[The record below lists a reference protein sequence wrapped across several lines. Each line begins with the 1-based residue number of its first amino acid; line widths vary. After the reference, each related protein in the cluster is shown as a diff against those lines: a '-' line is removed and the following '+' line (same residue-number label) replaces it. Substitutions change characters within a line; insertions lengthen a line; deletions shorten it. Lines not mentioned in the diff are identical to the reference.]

1 MRRPIGPRQSHPAR
15 ALAAGLSAL
24 LLFSLFGIFPGA
36 VPAAAGPPEAPRA
49 GPLAAPKSGASVK
62 ESPAEVRQF
71 LEMYSSLYRA
81 VRYEAQKSQW
91 AASTDV
97 TPEHVGGRIA
107 GDKALAALIGS
118 PYVIENAKKF
128 LARPEVLAPLDARQ
142 LKKILLYAAEAPG
155 TAPDIVAKRVEAE
168 AKQSSILDSFPFC
181 LEHQGDRCVKPTT
194 ANGIDEIL
202 GDSVDLAERLRAWE
216 AAKEDGPVLK
226 PGLVELQKLRNAV
239 AREMGYRSFFD
250 LQVADFD
257 MSVDEMMA
265 MLEGFMK
272 DMDPLYRQVHC
283 WTKYELARKYN
294 QPVPK
299 LIPAHWINN
308 RWAQNWTGIVEG
320 IDLDP
325 YFKDKTP
332 EWIARTGEDFYVSLG
347 LPALPKS
354 FYELSDLYPAP
365 PGSDRKKNTH
375 ASAWDMDLKGDVR
388 SLQSIKAN
396 SEWFSTAHH
405 ELGHIYYYLA
415 YDRPAVPVALR
426 EGANRAF
433 HEAIGELISIAS
445 KQQPYLAAKGILPPG
460 QALDQKKWLLNE
472 ALEETVPFIP
482 WSAGVMSF
490 WERDLYENNLPPD
503 QFNRRWWDYVAK
515 FQGVAPPGKPRGEE
529 FCDAATKTHINDD
542 PAQYYDYAIATV
554 LKYQLH
560 DKICRDILRQDPH
573 ACNYYGNKAAGDFL
587 RKIMEQGATRP
598 WRDVIREAT
607 GSEVSTKPMVA
618 YFQPLLEDLK
628 RQNAGRQCGW
638 D

>member
-1 MRRPIGPRQSHPAR
+1 MRRPFDPARGLPAR
-15 ALAAGLSAL
+15 AIAAGVSAF
-24 LLFSLFGIFPGA
+24 LLFLLFGILP
-36 VPAAAGPPEAPRA
+36 PAAGAPARPKAGAP
-49 GPLAAPKSGASVK
+49 VK

-71 LEMYSSLYRA
+71 LELYGSLYEA

-91 AASTDV
+91 ASSTDV

-107 GDKALAALIGS
+107 GDKALAALVGS
-118 PYVIENAKKF
+118 PAIIQGAKKF
-128 LARPEVLAPLDARQ
+128 LAKNETLAPLDVRQ
-142 LKKILLYAAEAPG
+142 LRKILLLAAEAPG
-155 TAPDIVAKRVEAE
+155 TVPEVVAKRVEAE

-181 LEHQGDRCVKPTT
+181 LERQGDRCVKPTT
-194 ANGIDEIL
+194 ANGIDGIL
-202 GDSVDLAERLRAWE
+202 GDSSDLSERLRAWK
-216 AAKEDGPVLK
+216 AAKESGPVLK
-226 PGLVELQKLRNAV
+226 PGLVELRDLRNAV

-265 MLEGFMK
+265 MLEGFIR

-283 WTKYELARKYN
+283 WTRHELAKKYN

-299 LIPAHWINN
+299 RIPAHWINN

-325 YFKDKTP
+325 FFKDKSP
-332 EWIARTGEDFYVSLG
+332 EWIARTGEDFYVSMG
-347 LPALPKS
+347 FPALPKS
-354 FYELSDLYPAP
+354 FYDLSDLYPVPA
-365 PGSDRKKNTH
+365 GSDRKKNTH
-375 ASAWDMDLKGDVR
+375 ASAWNMDLKEDVR
-388 SLQSIKAN
+388 SLQSIEAN

-415 YDRPAVPVALR
+415 YDRPEVPLFLR

-460 QALDQKKWLLNE
+460 KTLDQTKWLLNE

-490 WERDLYENNLPPD
+490 WERDLYENNLPPEL
-503 QFNRRWWDYVAK
+503 FNKRWWDYVAR
-515 FQGVAPPGKPRGEE
+515 FQGVEPPEPRGEE

-560 DKICRDILRQDPH
+560 DKICRDILKQDPH
-573 ACNYYGNKAAGDFL
+573 ACNYYGSKAAGDFL
-587 RKIMEQGATRP
+587 RKIMEQGATKP
-598 WRDVIREAT
+598 WREVIREAT
-607 GSEVSTKPMVA
+607 GGEVSTGPMVA
-618 YFQPLLEDLK
+618 YFQPLLEEL
-628 RQNAGRQCGW
+628 RRENAGRQCGW
-638 D
+638 E

>member
-1 MRRPIGPRQSHPAR
+1 MRRPFGPGQGHPAR
-15 ALAAGLSAL
+15 ALAAGFSAF
-24 LLFSLFGIFPGA
+24 LLFALFGILPGA
-36 VPAAAGPPEAPRA
+36 APSAAAPPAPPPTGAPA
-49 GPLAAPKSGASVK
+49 G

-71 LEMYSSLYRA
+71 LEMYSSLYQA

-107 GDKALAALIGS
+107 GDKALAAFVGS
-118 PYVIENAKKF
+118 PYVIRSAKRF
-128 LARPEVLAPLDARQ
+128 LARPETLAPLDARQ
-142 LKKILLYAAEAPG
+142 LRKILLYAAEAPG
-155 TAPDIVAKRVEAE
+155 TAPEIVAKRVEAE
-168 AKQSSILDSFPFC
+168 ARQSGILDSFPFC
-181 LEHQGDRCVKPTT
+181 LERQGDRCVKPTT
-194 ANGIDEIL
+194 AGGIDEIL
-202 GDSVDLAERLRAWE
+202 GSSADLSERLRAWE
-216 AAKEDGPVLK
+216 ASKEDGPVLK
-226 PGLVELQKLRNAV
+226 PGLVELRKLRNAV

-265 MLEGFMK
+265 MLEGFIR

-283 WTKYELARKYN
+283 WTKHELAKKYN

-299 LIPAHWINN
+299 LIPAHWIHN
-308 RWAQNWTGIVEG
+308 RWAQSWTGIVEG

-325 YFKDKTP
+325 YFRDKTP
-332 EWIARTGEDFYVSLG
+332 EWIARKGEAFYVSLG

-388 SLQSIKAN
+388 SLQSIEAN
-396 SEWFSTAHH
+396 SYWFSTAHH
-405 ELGHIYYYLA
+405 ELGHIYYYLS
-415 YDRPAVPVALR
+415 YDRPAVPVVLR
-426 EGANRAF
+426 EGANRGF
-433 HEAIGELISIAS
+433 HEAIGDLISIAS
-445 KQQPYLAAKGILPPG
+445 RQQPYLAAMGILPPG
-460 QALDQKKWLLNE
+460 QALDRKKWLLNE
-472 ALEETVPFIP
+472 ALEETVPFVP

-490 WERDLYENNLPPD
+490 WERDLYENDLPPD
-503 QFNRRWWDYVAK
+503 QFNRRWWDYVAR
-515 FQGVAPPGKPRGEE
+515 FQGVAPPEPRGEE

-542 PAQYYDYAIATV
+542 AAQYYDYAIATV

-560 DKICRDILRQDPH
+560 DKICRDILKQDPH
-573 ACNYYGNKAAGDFL
+573 ACNYHGSKAVGDFL

-598 WRDVIREAT
+598 WREVIREAT
-607 GSEVSTKPMVA
+607 GSEVSTRPMVA

-628 RQNAGRQCGW
+628 KENAGRQCGW
-638 D
+638 E